1 MCLIAVRRAYVLF
14 SLLRI
19 LVRPTRLL
27 RKVVGFVGR
36 LAPEKGPGL
45 FLAVAEALAKL
56 LPSAVFVVVGDGPLR
71 IALEAAAERRGL
83 AR

>member
-56 LPSAVFVVVGDGPLR
+56 LPCAVFVVVGSGSLR
-71 IALEAAAERRGL
+71 LALEAMAGRLGI